1 MASLKDLQTQDLT
14 HTYRKMLP
22 FTFNKAEDKSDPD
35 VAGEI
40 EGFAAGLLNIDKG
53 EDLIFPGAFE
63 TADPEETVVA
73 YQHDITAILGRPLE
87 MQERYAPDYGLFTR
101 SEIVATTLGTDV
113 MKLVRRKILKKMS
126 IGYRL
131 VKEGYSVLNRESL
144 EATLKSHNYN
154 GHTVP
159 PEKTTE
165 ILADYDRRKLDGVF
179 GLFKLN
185 LREYSIV
192 TFPMNDDA
200 RITGAKDE
208 WGGLLDSLPF
218 QLHPALVLAANKGYV
233 ERARDLFQRIKRP
246 ENKALGDSH
255 REALEIIADEGAKVA
270 IEARE
275 LLQAMSALKSGDST
289 TSVDEATLIAQF
301 LTLDA
306 EIEARVSGAL
316 PPGFSD
322 TL

>member
-1 MASLKDLQTQDLT
+1 MASYKDLNTQDLG

-22 FTFNKAEDKSDPD
+22 FTFSKAEDKTDPD

-63 TADPEETVVA
+63 GADPEETVVA

-87 MQERYAPDYGLFTR
+87 MQERYAPDYGLYTR
-101 SEIVATTLGTDV
+101 SEIVSTTLGADV

-131 VKEGYSVLNRESL
+131 VKEGFSVLNREAL
-144 EATLKSHNYN
+144 EATLKDHNYK
-154 GHTVP
+154 GFIIPV
-159 PEKTTE
+159 EKRDA

-192 TFPMNDDA
+192 TFPMNDNA

-208 WGGLLDSLPF
+208 WGSLLDGLPF
-218 QLHPALVLAANKGYV
+218 QLHPALVLAANGAYV
-233 ERARDLFQRIKRP
+233 KRARDLFTRLKAP
-246 ENKALGDSH
+246 EGKGLSPSH
-255 REALEIIADEGAKVA
+255 TEALEFIADEGARVA
-270 IEARE
+270 AEARE
-275 LLQAMSALKSGDST
+275 LLTVIKAAKSGDSST
-289 TSVDEATLIAQF
+289 VDVDEAIKQF

-306 EIEARVSGAL
+306 ELEARATGAL
-316 PPGFSD
+316 PPGFTD
-322 TL
+322 